1 MGLDNGVVVKKN
13 DKTAG
18 IEDRLSALF
27 DEDKYSNEYHVV
39 YYRKCYNIRNE
50 ILYIINHRFDEE
62 YEFSLDIEDVEQII
76 EYLSSLN
83 YDNWEDSGQS
93 IWEWNEM
100 EEHIKR
106 DIDNLNILVGLMQE
120 HDLDVMFYDSY

>member
-1 MGLDNGVVVKKN
+1 M
-13 DKTAG
+13 
-18 IEDRLSALF
+18 
-27 DEDKYSNEYHVV
+27 V

-62 YEFSLDIEDVEQII
+62 YEFALDVEDVEQII

-83 YDNWEDSGQS
+83 ADNWEDSGQS

-100 EEHIKR
+100 EEQIGR
-106 DIDNLNILVGLMQE
+106 DIDNLNMLVELMQA
-120 HDLDVMFYDSY
+120 HDLDVIFYDSY